1 MSQPPQHSDT
11 CQRQPPFQYWLP
23 PVLLA
28 RPCHDR
34 LDALRRRLGKAAQAG
49 DVKAAEAV
57 LAELEAAGLPPGQ
70 RAFHGLVFA
79 YTKARPHNTPDVMTC
94 ISMECCITA

>member
-1 MSQPPQHSDT
+1 MSAAVALSV
-11 CQRQPPFQYWLP
+11 LA
-23 PVLLA
+23 VLLA
-28 RPCHDR
+28 CPCHDR

-79 YTKARPHNTPDVMTC
+79 YTKARPRMPDVMTC
-94 ISMECCITA
+94 ISMACCITA

>member
-1 MSQPPQHSDT
+1 MSAAAALSVLAPPCAPGTS
-11 CQRQPPFQYWLP
+11 
-23 PVLLA
+23 A
-28 RPCHDR
+28 SHDR